1 MRTDTEQNCGVARLQ
16 LGLYGERHF
25 GCGDAIDG
33 RFAQDWWTI
42 IQCFASEG
50 GVWS

>member
-1 MRTDTEQNCGVARLQ
+1 MRTDTEQNCGVGRLQ
-16 LGLYGERHF
+16 LDPTEKGNLD
-25 GCGDAIDG
+25 CGDAIDG

-42 IQCFASEG
+42 VQCLAGEG